1 MTLPRC
7 RSTLVSLVIAVA
19 ITGCFRPPQA
29 PVRPVVAPPDGPSG
43 ESVVERSSGTQTTPV
58 AAAAPPGVAGSRGI
72 LFSDQRDRCGID
84 FVHHSGT
91 PGRRYLPEA
100 VAAGLALFDYDGD
113 GRTDILLLGGALEPG
128 ADGRPR
134 HTSRIYRN
142 EGDFRF
148 RDMTE
153 PAGIGHLGLAMGV
166 AAADY
171 DEDGLPD
178 LYVTRVGQNLLL
190 HNEGDGTFRDV
201 TAEAD
206 VPGAGHVGAGAAFLD
221 ADLDGR
227 LDLYASSYVV
237 FDPATSPERR
247 LEGEPVFPSPLDH
260 PPAPD
265 KLYLNRGDGTFTDA
279 TVEAGI
285 AEAVGRGMGVLA
297 TDHDDDGDADL
308 LVMNDE
314 MANFLFENDG
324 RGRFQEV
331 AVLRGVAFDGEGRSQ
346 GNMGVDDA
354 DVDGDGRIDFYTT
367 TFSSEPPTLYRNA
380 GGFYDDGTLAARA
393 ADGVVPHIKWGT
405 AFADFDDDGLPDLY
419 VAMGDFNEG
428 VERWWPATRL
438 EVRDAVLKNVGK
450 GRFENVTATCGPG
463 LDIVACG
470 RGIGVDDLDGDGR
483 VDVVVLNWRERP
495 TILRNESPREHG
507 WLGVRLV
514 GSDGNRDAVGA
525 RVRVTADGR
534 TQTAEVHAGRG
545 YQSHHGST
553 LHFGLGASHVVDRI
567 EIRWPGGTTTTQT
580 HVLADRTVVIRQAL
594 NAQDD

>member
-1 MTLPRC
+1 MTRHRC
-7 RSTLVSLVIAVA
+7 RSTLVVLLIAGA
-19 ITGCFRPPQA
+19 IFGCGRPPLA
-29 PVRPVVAPPDGPSG
+29 PVRP
-43 ESVVERSSGTQTTPV
+43 
-58 AAAAPPGVAGSRGI
+58 AAAPAKEPSEEKAGKRSSDALPPPAAAEAPSGMAGSRGI
-72 LFSDQRDRCGID
+72 LFSDQSARCGID
-84 FVHHSGT
+84 FVHHAGT
-91 PGRRYLPEA
+91 PDRRYLPEA

-113 GRTDILLLGGALEPG
+113 GRTDILLLGGAIEP
-128 ADGRPR
+128 APDGRPR

-153 PAGIGHLGLAMGV
+153 AAGVGHLGLAMGV

-178 LYVTRVGQNLLL
+178 LYVTRVGENLLL

-201 TAEAD
+201 TAEAG

-265 KLYLNRGDGTFTDA
+265 TLYRNRGDGSFTDV
-279 TVEAGI
+279 TTESGI
-285 AEAVGRGMGVLA
+285 AESVGRGMGVLA

-314 MANFLFENDG
+314 MANFLYENDG
-324 RGRFQEV
+324 RGRFEEV

-346 GNMGVDDA
+346 GNMGVDGA

-367 TFSSEPPTLYRNA
+367 TFSSESPTLYRNA
-380 GGFYDDGTLAARA
+380 GGFYDDGTLVARA
-393 ADGVVPHIKWGT
+393 ADGLVPHIKWGT
-405 AFADFDDDGLPDLY
+405 AFADFDDDGLSDLY
-419 VAMGDFNEG
+419 VAMGDFNAG

-438 EVRDAVLKNVGK
+438 EVRDAVLKNLGS

-463 LDIVACG
+463 LDVVACG

-483 VDVVVLNWRERP
+483 VDVVVLNWRSGP

-514 GSDGNRDAVGA
+514 GTDGNRDAVGA
-525 RVRVTADGR
+525 RVRVTVGVR
-534 TQTAEVHAGRG
+534 TQTGEVHAGRG

-553 LHFGLGASHVVDRI
+553 LHFGLGASHAADRI
-567 EIRWPGGTTTTQT
+567 EIRWPGGTTTTLT
-580 HVLADRTVVIRQAL
+580 DVPADRIVLIRQ
-594 NAQDD
+594 NSDIE